1 MIEIILRVFAINFDE
16 AFDIMAEELDSLGL
30 ESDLDPSEYDFYVD
44 GKDDDSIKKLE
55 DKIYKH
61 LSMPFSEEDVVLKDI
76 KSLEAAIYYLEE
88 KKNLRDNNMQQ
99 PSDFDIREHRI
110 DLSDYQ
116 IYTVNPEDEGNTTMF
131 FFVMQMEADE
141 L

>member
-1 MIEIILRVFAINFDE
+1 MIEIILRVFALNFDE
-16 AFDIMAEELDSLGL
+16 AYGIMAEELDSLGL

-44 GKDDDSIKKLE
+44 GKHDDQIKKVE
-55 DKIYKH
+55 DKVFKH
-61 LSMPFSEEDVVLKDI
+61 LKSITPEDVKLADVKEFD
-76 KSLEAAIYYLEE
+76 SAIYYLEIQ
-88 KKNLRDNNMQQ
+88 KNLRDNLINQV
-99 PSDFDIREHRI
+99 SEFDIREHRI